1 MNIGS
6 FYYILLKL
14 NAETSQFLM
23 NVPNQFQITLHYY
36 NKYISNFSIC
46 VNPLL
51 WYYDFILTCIILI
64 GVLTNLPLILVGN
77 FIFEYFRI

>member
-46 VNPLL
+46 VNPFL

-64 GVLTNLPLILVGN
+64 GVPHQSPTNPSGE
-77 FIFEYFRI
+77 FYFEYFRI